1 MKFARVDA
9 ASLRAVGA
17 SAVLAVDP
25 SVLGGTVRLAAEE
38 PSKDAPE
45 GADVVGLRID
55 GPLAQRASANLC
67 GYVDG
72 YDAVADRF
80 EMALTVADRGV
91 VMVIDSPGGDVA
103 GLEAAV
109 ERMHAAKVA
118 SGKRVVAYVDEM
130 AASAAYWIASAVADE
145 IVAPKAARVGSIGC
159 IGAIVDESEAE
170 RMAGREW
177 VVHREPAGKAAGMS
191 AAPIRELA
199 AEQLGNDVRECATR
213 FYAAVAANRPA
224 LTAEKIKG
232 MNGQMYGARVAQ
244 RLGLIDKVGSMET
257 ALALASKKA
266 APKRQEKR
274 QMKSLI
280 SALGLPPDAQDEA
293 IEMAGLKAIDAA
305 KETAQAAEGKERDAI
320 AALEKVNA
328 EVESL
333 RAELS
338 GMRAQSDKAQRAALI
353 EQAVEAGKLP
363 PARRDDLA
371 AKGEQHGTE
380 WLSAL
385 VDALPVLAPSKSPVA
400 AVQPGASNELTPR
413 EIAMCA
419 EMKIDPKVYAAKK
432 AATKGKD

>member
-17 SAVLAVDP
+17 SAILAVDP
-25 SVLGGTVRLAAEE
+25 TIIGGTVRLAAEE
-38 PSKDAPE
+38 PSKDAPASVE
-45 GADVVGLRID
+45 VVGLRID
-55 GPLAQRASANLC
+55 GPLAQRASADLC

-72 YDAVADRF
+72 YDAVAARF
-80 EMALTVADRGV
+80 EVALGAAERGV

-109 ERMHAAKVA
+109 DRMREVKAA

-191 AAPIRELA
+191 AAPLRDLA
-199 AEQLGNDVRECATR
+199 AEQLSSDVKECAKR
-213 FYAAVAANRPA
+213 FYAAVSEARPA
-224 LTAEKIKG
+224 LTVDAIKA

-244 RLGLIDKVGSMET
+244 RMGLIDRVGTMET

-280 SALGLPPDAQDEA
+280 SALGLAPDAQDESIEAAA
-293 IEMAGLKAIDAA
+293 IKAIDAV
-305 KETAQAAEGKERDAI
+305 KETAQASEGKARDAL
-320 AALEKVNA
+320 AALEKANA
-328 EVESL
+328 DAESL

-338 GMRAQSDKAQRAALI
+338 GLRAQSDKAERTALI
-353 EQAVEAGKLP
+353 EQAVQAGKLP

-380 WLSAL
+380 WLTAL

-400 AVQPGASNELTPR
+400 AAPPTASNDLTPR

-419 EMKIDPKVYAAKK
+419 EMNIDPKDYAARKASVKK
-432 AATKGKD
+432 A